1 MAHIRIV
8 AAEQHFVSY
17 KIRVTCST
25 CGDQEVS
32 SNRVQARF
40 CVETNEAEYEFPCPD
55 CADAIVKSCDD
66 DVLDALEA
74 VGVAIDFW
82 SVATKGPVDDI
93 VVITL
98 DEINEFCEVLEDDSL
113 FEKALEELAA

>member
-1 MAHIRIV
+1 M
-8 AAEQHFVSY
+8 SY

-32 SNRVQARF
+32 SSRVQARF
-40 CVETNEAEYEFPCPD
+40 CVETNEAEYEFPCPH
-55 CADAIVKSCDD
+55 CADAVVKACDD

-82 SVATKGPVDDI
+82 SVTAKGPADDI

-113 FEKALEELAA
+113 FEKALDELVA

>member
-1 MAHIRIV
+1 M
-8 AAEQHFVSY
+8 SY

-32 SNRVQARF
+32 SDFVQARF
-40 CVETNEAEYEFPCPD
+40 CVETNEAEYEFLCPH
-55 CADAIVKSCDD
+55 CADAVVKACDD

-82 SVATKGPVDDI
+82 SVTAKGPADDI

-113 FEKALEELAA
+113 FEKALDELVA